1 MVTAYPERSEY
12 ISLTSLQNLVD
23 LQISYATN
31 FGDTELYSLTNLV
44 ALRNLY
50 IYADGCFTRRNERF
64 QSYAAPHECPGQG
77 RYVCALE
84 PPQYPRKL
92 VTT

>member
-12 ISLTSLQNLVD
+12 VFLTNLQNLVD

-31 FGDTELYSLTNLV
+31 FGDMELCSLTNFV

-50 IYADGCFTRRNERF
+50 IYGDAVSREGTNVFSRMQHLTNAPVRVRRF
-64 QSYAAPHECPGQG
+64 VP
-77 RYVCALE
+77 
-84 PPQYPRKL
+84 
-92 VTT
+92 